1 MIDTPMD
8 VLKNHPVR
16 RTMKQK
22 KAFRA
27 SVQSYLERQG
37 YSVREEG
44 RGKVKNLVFG
54 DPETARFLITAH
66 YDTPAAAWDP
76 QIQMPCN
83 RFLNGLCQSFNAL
96 VGLIPALGA
105 GVLAWFLSHDLHMA
119 ACALAVLAILRP
131 VLMLFGP
138 ANRRN
143 ANGNTSGVVA
153 LLETAASMPQNLRS
167 RVCFV
172 LLDRGEPDMAGSA
185 AHRKAHFL
193 ASRYQTVI
201 DLNCVG
207 DGDTVMFFP
216 GREMKGDANLLCL
229 ERRCGPKSVSVWK
242 KPSAWVSDHLNF
254 PRSVGVAALRRGKL
268 GYWLGR
274 THTFRDTVLDYTNVN
289 ILRACLI
296 TYISS
301 PAAE

>member
-1 MIDTPMD
+1 MIATPMD

-16 RTMKQK
+16 RTAKQK
-22 KAFRA
+22 QAFRV
-27 SVQSYLERQG
+27 SVQSYLQGHG
-37 YSVREEG
+37 YSVRTEG
-44 RGKVKNLVFG
+44 RGSVKNLIAG

-66 YDTPAAAWDP
+66 YDTPAAAWEP
-76 QIQMPCN
+76 HLLMPCN
-83 RFLNGLCQSFNAL
+83 RVWNAMCQLFNAI
-96 VGLIPALGA
+96 VGLVPAVAA
-105 GVLAWFLSHDLHMA
+105 GLLAYLAGRSFIA
-119 ACALAVLAILRP
+119 AVLAMAVLVILRP
-131 VLMLFGP
+131 VWMLFGP
-138 ANRRN
+138 ASRHN

-153 LLETAASMPQNLRS
+153 LLETAASMPRNLRS

-201 DLNCVG
+201 DLNSVG
-207 DGDTVMFFP
+207 DGDVLIFFP
-216 GREMKGDANLLCL
+216 GEELKHEGNLLCL
-229 ERRCGPKSVSVWK
+229 ERRCGPRTVAVWK
-242 KPSAWVSDHLNF
+242 KRSAWVSDHLNF
-254 PRSVGVAALRRGKL
+254 PRSVGVAALHKGKF

-274 THTFRDTVLDYTNVN
+274 THTCRDTVLDYTNVN